1 MGKVELK
8 PLKNPGDAPGH
19 VNDELPEV
27 SVPLSVTA
35 DATPGVIAA
44 VSVSAAETSN
54 VRIDPFLVIMV
65 LAPSRDS

>member
-8 PLKNPGDAPGH
+8 PLKNPGDAPGQ
-19 VNDELPEV
+19 VNPELPEV

-44 VSVSAAETSN
+44 VSVSAAETAN

-65 LAPSRDS
+65 LAPGRDS